1 MIELVLN
8 FLRFLLFDEGLFYFY
23 RKGLFLLLF
32 NKVFRVRSIV
42 RFLLDLFWGIP
53 QPLLKV
59 RPSFLIF
66 FDDEPGCGGIH
77 MKFSPCLGKALAL
90 IDDQTN
96 EGLSFLYS
104 KGVTFVEIWAY
115 LRFCRE

>member
-8 FLRFLLFDEGLFYFY
+8 LLRFLLFDQGLFHFY
-23 RKGLFLLLF
+23 RKGLSLLLF
-32 NKVFRVRSIV
+32 NKVFRVRSIL
-42 RFLLDLFWGIP
+42 RPLLSLFWGIP

-59 RPSFLIF
+59 GAGLLIF

-96 EGLSFLYS
+96 EGFPFLHL
-104 KGVTFVEIWAY
+104 KGLTFVEICAY